1 MIFCSKMNI
10 RILLILIFTTCDIL
24 FAQGD
29 QKIRAIPRDIS
40 FTIKNTNDR
49 ITLSYPNAKLV
60 SSVLPQVDKA
70 IKNITYVNYG
80 NRILHL
86 DLFVAKKKSKELLP
100 AVILIHGG
108 GWRSGDR
115 SMEWPMAEHL
125 AARGYVTVTVEYRLS
140 VEALYPAAIY
150 DLKTAVKWIREN
162 SLKYGIDSS
171 KIAAYGCSSGGQ
183 LAAFLGTTGDM
194 KKFEANEQYSTHLS
208 NVQAVIDIDGIVD
221 FTTGEENGKDNDPSK
236 PSAGKLWF
244 GASYKE
250 KPELWEEASPINYVS
265 KKSPPILFINSS
277 LPRYHA
283 GRDDMIA
290 KLNHYNIYSEVHT
303 IKDTPHTF
311 WLFHPWFDETLEYI
325 VKFLD
330 KIFKW
335 K

>member
-1 MIFCSKMNI
+1 MNRKIFFV
-10 RILLILIFTTCDIL
+10 LIFVICNIL
-24 FAQGD
+24 FAQEG
-29 QKIRAIPRDIS
+29 QKSNVIPRDTS
-40 FTIKNTNDR
+40 FTTNNTNAKV
-49 ITLSYPNAKLV
+49 ILEYPNAKLV
-60 SSVLPQVDKA
+60 SSKLPKSIKA
-70 IKNITYVNYG
+70 IKNITYVNYSG
-80 NRILHL
+80 RKLHL
-86 DLFVAKKKSKELLP
+86 ELFVPNKKNKKLLP

-115 SMEWPMAEHL
+115 SMEWPMAQHL

-150 DLKTAVKWIREN
+150 DLKTAIKWLREN

-171 KIAAYGCSSGGQ
+171 KIATYGCSAGGQ
-183 LAAFLGTTGDM
+183 LAAFLGTTGNI
-194 KKFEANEQYSTHLS
+194 KKFEGSDRNSDHST

-221 FTTGEENGKDNDPSK
+221 FTTGEENGKDKNPAK

-244 GASYKE
+244 GATYE
-250 KPELWEEASPINYVS
+250 GKPELWLEASPINYVS

-283 GRDDMIA
+283 GRDAMIE
-290 KLNHYNIYSEVHT
+290 KLNHYGIYSEVHT
-303 IKDTPHTF
+303 IKDTPHPF

-330 KIFKW
+330 NIFKG